1 MALKTLLLLR
11 PPLQLLKE
19 GQRRKR
25 VSLVLENQRN
35 QDLLLVLHLILPLLL
50 HLERK
55 GGRDVVEG
63 RVVLHPHPLDPVL
76 LDLLLERRGARDV
89 EGGRV
94 ILLHPQDHP
103 LDPVLLDLLHPRLRH
118 EGPHAG
124 RLGQSAALLVAP
136 RVPPRKPLPH
146 PRMVSVTRSAVS
158 MTGRTRSGASTL
170 TSASATVAA
179 R

>member
-76 LDLLLERRGARDV
+76 LDRRGVRDV

-94 ILLHPQDHP
+94 VLLLHP
-103 LDPVLLDLLHPRLRH
+103 LAPVLLDLRHPRLRLG
-118 EGPHAG
+118 GPHAG
-124 RLGQSAALLVAP
+124 RLGQSVVLLVAQ
-136 RVPPRKPLPH
+136 RVLPRKPPPPLH
-146 PRMVSVTRSAVS
+146 LVSVMRSEVS
-158 MTGRTRSGASTL
+158 MMGRTRSGASTL